1 MAGPLHDAESC
12 LPAQFLTED
21 DVLFGKETLKGKGLT
36 ALDTE
41 LLLPS
46 YGFPNEFPY
55 EFDSLDSSA
64 LSSPVVS
71 VGSTETDSSDEDEF
85 FLGLSRRLSR
95 SSSQKLAVPSF
106 YQDKT
111 EKSGVMASSPQ
122 STLSGIGSWS
132 VSSNG
137 SPNGPSQAPSPPT
150 TPFGAQNDAWDLIYE
165 AAGQV
170 ARLKVSGEAPK
181 CNHNGHH
188 GRALPRTQNQSL
200 AKNPIS
206 GLYSNPSLAHNPFQA
221 NQFQHARQ
229 DQVPKSQCGAVWGRQ
244 VRPSW
249 QAQSQYQQTQLQSRA
264 RSTVGCCES
273 VRSGRPLGLPL
284 SSWPTVQAQSQRQ
297 QHSTSSGMRAVFLGG
312 SGGVKRECVG
322 TGVFLPRRYGNPPE
336 NRKKSGCSTVLLP
349 AKVVQALNLNLDELH
364 AQPHMTPG
372 FALNHDAMMARRN
385 AALLSQQKKLSYRQ
399 EALLNQEL
407 RLPQDWTY

>member
-12 LPAQFLTED
+12 LPAQFLNED
-21 DVLFGKETLKGKGLT
+21 GVLFGKETLNGKGLT

-41 LLLPS
+41 LLPPS
-46 YGFPNEFPY
+46 HGFPNEFPY

-106 YQDKT
+106 NQDKT

-170 ARLKVSGEAPK
+170 ARLKMSGEAPK
-181 CNHNGHH
+181 CNHNGHY

-200 AKNPIS
+200 TKNPIS
-206 GLYSNPSLAHNPFQA
+206 GLYSNPSLAHSPSQT
-221 NQFQHARQ
+221 NQE
-229 DQVPKSQCGAVWGRQ
+229 
-244 VRPSW
+244 
-249 QAQSQYQQTQLQSRA
+249 SRVLCFPLF
-264 RSTVGCCES
+264 RS
-273 VRSGRPLGLPL
+273 
-284 SSWPTVQAQSQRQ
+284 
-297 QHSTSSGMRAVFLGG
+297 VF
-312 SGGVKRECVG
+312 
-322 TGVFLPRRYGNPPE
+322 
-336 NRKKSGCSTVLLP
+336 
-349 AKVVQALNLNLDELH
+349 
-364 AQPHMTPG
+364 
-372 FALNHDAMMARRN
+372 DAMMARRN